1 MPDRVPETS
10 SRFVGNA
17 RILERL
23 EDKLKARR
31 LPHAMIFSGP
41 EGIGK
46 RTCALR
52 IARMLNCEQGGGAS
66 CGRCRQCRK
75 VESGSHP
82 DVFTIQVAAD
92 ASRIKIEQVRNLL
105 SMLNM
110 EPMEGAAKLFLIDP
124 AERMSPGAST
134 ALLKALE
141 EPPPRTY
148 FILITQNV
156 HDLLVTIRSRS
167 QIYHF
172 SPLTLDEIRRCG
184 IEDELV
190 VRWSQ
195 GSIGRALGTDADSL
209 RKSRAAML
217 EFLETAMHA
226 REEELAGLLTLSAEL
241 GRAKE
246 DYTERLRILGVL
258 VSDLIFLCEGI
269 DDRIV
274 NIDIETRLRES
285 ASHVAIERLIQI
297 ADCLKFIEANL
308 KYYLN
313 KQLMADVLALTL
325 NETTAKILNQNPSI

>member
-1 MPDRVPETS
+1 MGDRLSATT
-10 SRFVGNA
+10 FVGNSSV
-17 RILERL
+17 LERL
-23 EDKLKARR
+23 EGKFKAGR

-52 IARMLNCEQGGGAS
+52 IARMLNCEQGGDAP
-66 CGRCRQCRK
+66 CGQCRQCHK

-82 DVFTIQVAAD
+82 DVFTMNVAAD
-92 ASRIKIEQVRNLL
+92 ATRIKIEQVRNLL

-110 EPMEGAAKLFLIDP
+110 EPFEGAAKLFLIDP
-124 AERMSPGAST
+124 AERMSPGASN

-156 HDLLVTIRSRS
+156 HDLLVTIRSRC

-190 VRWSQ
+190 VRCSQ
-195 GSIGRALGTDADSL
+195 GSIGRALATDAESL
-209 RKSRAAML
+209 RESRAAVL

-258 VSDLIFLCEGI
+258 VSDLIFLREGL
-269 DDRIV
+269 DDRLV
-274 NIDIETRLRES
+274 NIDLETRLRES
-285 ASHVAIERLIQI
+285 ASRVTIERLIQI

-308 KYYLN
+308 KYNLN

-325 NETTAKILNQNPSI
+325 NETTAKILNQNSPI

>member
-1 MPDRVPETS
+1 MPDLPPETDLG
-10 SRFVGNA
+10 FVGNTNV
-17 RILERL
+17 LDRL
-23 EDKLKARR
+23 ETKLEAGR

-52 IARMLNCEQGGGAS
+52 IARMLNCEEEGVAA
-66 CGRCRQCRK
+66 CGRCRPCHK
-75 VESGSHP
+75 VDAGSHP
-82 DVFTIQVAAD
+82 DVFAISVAAD
-92 ASRIKIEQVRNLL
+92 ASQIKIEQVRNLL
-105 SMLNM
+105 SMLNL
-110 EPMEGAAKLFLIDP
+110 EPLEGAAKLYLIDP
-124 AERMSPGAST
+124 AERMGPGASN

-148 FILITQNV
+148 FILITQNA
-156 HDLLVTIRSRS
+156 HDLLPTIRSRS

-172 SPLTLDEIRRCG
+172 SPLTLDEVRRCG

-195 GSIGRALGTDADSL
+195 GSIGRALRTDADSL
-209 RKSRAAML
+209 RESRTAML
-217 EFLETAMHA
+217 EFLETAMSA

-246 DYTERLRILGVL
+246 DYKERLRILGVL
-258 VSDLIFLCEGI
+258 VSDLIFLSEGLE
-269 DDRIV
+269 DRLV
-274 NIDIETRLRES
+274 NVDIETRLRES
-285 ASHVAIERLIQI
+285 ASRVTIDRLIQI

-325 NETTAKILNQNPSI
+325 NETTAKILNQNPWI

>member
-1 MPDRVPETS
+1 MGDRVARTS
-10 SRFVGNA
+10 SRFVGNSSV
-17 RILERL
+17 LERL
-23 EDKLKARR
+23 EGKFKAGR

-52 IARMLNCEQGGGAS
+52 IARMLNCDQGGDAP
-66 CGRCRQCRK
+66 CGRCRQCHK

-82 DVFTIQVAAD
+82 DVFTINVAAD
-92 ASRIKIEQVRNLL
+92 ATRIKIEQVRNLL
-105 SMLNM
+105 SMLNL
-110 EPMEGAAKLFLIDP
+110 EPFEGAAKLFLIDP
-124 AERMSPGAST
+124 AERMSPGASN

-172 SPLTLDEIRRCG
+172 SPLTLNEIRRCG
-184 IEDELV
+184 VKDELV

-195 GSIGRALGTDADSL
+195 GSIGRALATDAESL
-209 RKSRAAML
+209 RESRAAVL
-217 EFLETAMHA
+217 EFLEAVMHA

-258 VSDLIFLCEGI
+258 VSDLILLREGL
-269 DDRIV
+269 DDRLV
-274 NIDIETRLRES
+274 NIDLESRLRES
-285 ASHVAIERLIQI
+285 ASRVTIERLIQI

-308 KYYLN
+308 KYNLN
-313 KQLMADVLALTL
+313 KHLMADVLALTL
-325 NETTAKILNQNPSI
+325 NETTAKILNQNSPI